1 VSSITRFLFYCMTR
15 RHFLSQV
22 FAASVLGLAGSAMA
36 PIEVL
41 AATPKQSKGLWLH
54 HVHTGEELQ
63 LSYWEDGKINGQAY
77 GQLCHFMRDFY
88 VNESIH
94 MDIALLNLLNTLQM
108 LLAKE
113 RTYQPIMVLSA
124 YRTRATND
132 RLKGTA
138 CNSMHLY
145 GKAID
150 IYIPGV
156 RTENLAGFGHQLRC
170 GGVGTYLHRGFV
182 HFDTGRVRYWGT
194 APSTTD
200 HEGDTV
206 VSAQPGRIDPI
217 ARFNPQDAKWKHVSR
232 DQLDTMILK
241 WRQRRQR
248 LAHRIQ

>member
-1 VSSITRFLFYCMTR
+1 MSSITGISRMTR
-15 RHFLSQV
+15 RDFLNQV
-22 FAASVLGLAGSAMA
+22 FAASMLGLAGSSLA
-36 PIEVL
+36 PIEAL
-41 AATPKQSKGLWLH
+41 AAVPRQSKGLWLH

-63 LSYWEDGKINGQAY
+63 VNYWEDGKINSPAY

-88 VNESIH
+88 VNESIP
-94 MDIALLNLLNTLQM
+94 MDIALLNLLNTLQT

-113 RTYQPIMVLSA
+113 RSYQPIMVLSA
-124 YRTRATND
+124 YRTKATND

-156 RTENLAGFGHQLRC
+156 RTENLASFGHQLRC
-170 GGVGTYLHRGFV
+170 GGVGTYPHRGFV
-182 HFDTGRVRYWGT
+182 HFDTGRVRYWGA
-194 APSTTD
+194 APSSEDRT
-200 HEGDTV
+200 GDIV
-206 VSAQPGRIDPI
+206 VSRKIDPI

-232 DQLDTMILK
+232 DELDTMILK

-248 LAHRIQ
+248 LARRIP